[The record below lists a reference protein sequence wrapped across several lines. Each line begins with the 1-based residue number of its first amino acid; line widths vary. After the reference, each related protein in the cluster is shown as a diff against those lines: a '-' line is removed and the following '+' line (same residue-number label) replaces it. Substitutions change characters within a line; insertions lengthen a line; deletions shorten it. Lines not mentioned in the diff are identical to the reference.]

1 VFRVPKYAAM
11 YVKDR
16 VLESID
22 VVGRTLGNYRL
33 LEVLGKGGMGVV
45 YRGEHSLLGRQAA
58 IKVLRTELSRRA
70 DIVARFFNEARATSQ
85 VRHPSIVSCLDFGH
99 DRGGSAYIVM
109 ELLEGENVRDRLD
122 REECLPW
129 TRAITI
135 ARQVASALG
144 AAHRLGVVHRDLKPD
159 NIFLVEDADVVGGER
174 AKVLD
179 FGIAKLADE
188 TGVGNVF
195 KTRTGSLIGTPVYM
209 SPEQCRGAG
218 QVDERTDIYSLG
230 CVLYQ
235 MVCGRP
241 PFVGEGHGDLITMHM
256 TVPPKP
262 PRQLEPTVPEWLEH
276 VILRML
282 LKNPDDRHG
291 DMAEVI
297 ADLERLGAVAIA
309 TPSPVPVGR
318 MAKGTPA
325 PPTTLA
331 MSAAELLL
339 TTPVER
345 PAARWRLPVAIGVLV
360 TAGAIAFALAAG
372 SGDDRDVSTVEVTP
386 SPPPPPPASPAVA
399 VSDQPAD
406 VDNGADAEA
415 DSRAE
420 PPVSAREAAPDAPA
434 GARRRQQAR
443 SKRRKVREP
452 PSRAEPASTRVRGG
466 IAEPE
471 F

>member
-1 VFRVPKYAAM
+1 M
-11 YVKDR
+11 KDR
-16 VLESID
+16 VLQSID

-45 YRGEHSLLGRQAA
+45 YRGEHALLGRQAA

-85 VRHPSIVSCLDFGH
+85 VSHPSIVSCLDFGH
-99 DRGGSAYIVM
+99 DRGGSAFIVM
-109 ELLEGENVRDRLD
+109 ELLEGENLRDRLD
-122 REECLPW
+122 ELERVPW
-129 TRAITI
+129 PRAVTI

-159 NIFLVEDADVVGGER
+159 NVFLVEDADVVGGER

-195 KTRTGSLIGTPVYM
+195 RTRTGSLIGTPVYM

-218 QVDERTDIYSLG
+218 EVDERTDIYSLG

-241 PFVGEGHGDLITMHM
+241 PFVGQGHGDLITMHM
-256 TVPPKP
+256 TVPPEP
-262 PRQLEPTVPEWLEH
+262 PRQLEATVPEWLEH

-282 LKNPDDRHG
+282 AKNPDQRYG

-297 ADLERLGAVAIA
+297 ADLERLGAMPLVTASP
-309 TPSPVPVGR
+309 TPAGR
-318 MAKGTPA
+318 LAGGTPA

-331 MSAAELLL
+331 TSAAELML
-339 TTPVER
+339 TTPVDR
-345 PAARWRLPVAIGVLV
+345 PSRGWRWPIAIGGLL
-360 TAGAIAFALAAG
+360 TAGAVTLALVAGNRGADVAGVEVHPASQAPAAAPVAHEELPPAAPSPSAVAAAG
-372 SGDDRDVSTVEVTP
+372 SEV
-386 SPPPPPPASPAVA
+386 
-399 VSDQPAD
+399 
-406 VDNGADAEA
+406 
-415 DSRAE
+415 DS
-420 PPVSAREAAPDAPA
+420 AAPALAPA
-434 GARRRQQAR
+434 PSGDAIAAGEPAPAAERRPPSR
-443 SKRRKVREP
+443 SKRRKAREP
-452 PSRAEPASTRVRGG
+452 APRSRPGPAPTRVRGG